1 MTTAELPSG
10 APAVGDELA
19 EGLREREAERGQFGE
34 FRPASLPLATLGLS
48 LATFMQVLDLTIAN
62 VSLPTIAGNLGASQ
76 DQSVWVITS
85 FTVANAIAL
94 PLTGFLAR
102 TFGEVKTFV
111 WATLLFSL
119 FSLLC
124 GLSTSLGMLVLF
136 RAIQGATAGPMYPLT
151 QSLLVSIYPPAKRG
165 MALAILAMVTVV
177 APIAGPVLGGWITG
191 NYSWEWIFFINVPI
205 GIFAALVVAA
215 QLRGRHEDIDKP
227 RIDWVGLITLILG
240 VGSLQILLDKGNQL
254 DWFHSNMIVALAIVS
269 AISIAVFLIW
279 ELTDREPVVNL
290 RLFRHRNFAA
300 GTLAL
305 VLAYAAFFSIGLLV
319 PLWLQNTLDYT
330 PVWAG
335 LATAPIG
342 IIPVSLTFWI
352 GKYGTRFDLRWL
364 ASFAFVVMGVTCFM
378 RGDFFTEI
386 DFYNV
391 ALAQLIQGLGVALFF
406 MPILTI
412 LLSDLSG
419 REVADGSGTATFL
432 RALGGSFAASITTYL
447 WTRGGVVSH
456 ANLVEHINVY
466 SSEVRDAV
474 TAAGG
479 HLQRYAVGINREITR
494 QATQISFNHLFDALG
509 FIFLALVAVVWL
521 AKPPFIARRGGASA
535 GGH

>member
-1 MTTAELPSG
+1 MTSA
-10 APAVGDELA
+10 AVTGPGPLHD
-19 EGLREREAERGQFGE
+19 
-34 FRPASLPLATLGLS
+34 FRPSSLPLATLGLS

-111 WATLLFSL
+111 WATMMFTLC
-119 FSLLC
+119 SLLC
-124 GLSTSLGMLVLF
+124 GLSNSLGMLVMF
-136 RAIQGATAGPMYPLT
+136 RAIQGAMAGPMYPLT
-151 QSLLVSIYPPAKRG
+151 QSLLVSIYPTAKRG

-177 APIAGPVLGGWITG
+177 APIAGPLLGGWITG
-191 NYSWEWIFFINVPI
+191 SYSWQWIFFINIPI
-205 GIFAALVVAA
+205 GIFAASVVGA
-215 QLRGRHEDIDKP
+215 QLHGRPEDIDKP

-240 VGSLQILLDKGNQL
+240 VGALQVLLDKGNQL
-254 DWFHSNMIVALAIVS
+254 DWFESSTIVTLAIVA
-269 AISIAVFLIW
+269 AISLAIFLIW
-279 ELTDREPVVNL
+279 ELTDREPIVNL

-300 GTLAL
+300 GTLVL
-305 VLAYAAFFSIGLLV
+305 VLAYAAFFSIGLLI

-342 IIPVSLTFWI
+342 IIPVLLTFWV
-352 GKYGTRFDLRWL
+352 GKYGTRMDLRWL
-364 ASFAFVVMGVTCFM
+364 ASFAFVVMGLTCFM

-386 DFYNV
+386 DFYHV
-391 ALAQLIQGLGVALFF
+391 AMVQLLQGLGVALFF

-419 REVADGSGTATFL
+419 REVAEGSGTATFL
-432 RALGGSFAASITTYL
+432 RSLGGSFAASITTYL
-447 WTRGGVVSH
+447 WARGGVVSH
-456 ANLVEHINVY
+456 ANLAGHITAY
-466 SSEVRDAV
+466 SGEVRDSV
-474 TAAGG
+474 AASGG
-479 HLQRYAVGINREITR
+479 HLQQYVAAVNHAITQ
-494 QATQISFNHLFDALG
+494 QATQISFNHVFDALG
-509 FIFLALVAVVWL
+509 YIFIGLVAVVWL
-521 AKPPFIARRGGASA
+521 AKPPFVGRSRAPG

>member
-1 MTTAELPSG
+1 MTATATTGGG
-10 APAVGDELA
+10 AA
-19 EGLREREAERGQFGE
+19 RE
-34 FRPASLPLATLGLS
+34 FRPASLPMATLGLS

-102 TFGEVKTFV
+102 TFGEVRTFV
-111 WATLLFSL
+111 WATMLFTL

-136 RAIQGATAGPMYPLT
+136 RAVQGAMAGPMYPLT
-151 QSLLVSIYPPAKRG
+151 QSLLVSIYPPEKRG

-177 APIAGPVLGGWITG
+177 APIAGPMLGGWITG
-191 NYSWEWIFFINVPI
+191 SYSWEWIFFINIPI
-205 GIFAALVVAA
+205 GIFAAAVVAT
-215 QLRGRHEDIDKP
+215 QLRGRPEDIDKP

-254 DWFHSNMIVALAIVS
+254 DWFHSNAIVILAIV
-269 AISIAVFLIW
+269 ATISLAVFLIW
-279 ELTDREPVVNL
+279 ELTDREPIVNL

-300 GTLAL
+300 GTLIL

-342 IIPVSLTFWI
+342 IIPVLLTFWV
-352 GKYGTRFDLRWL
+352 GKYGTRMDLRWL
-364 ASFAFVVMGVTCFM
+364 ASFAFVVMGLTCFM

-386 DFYNV
+386 DFYHV
-391 ALAQLIQGLGVALFF
+391 ASAQLIQGLGVALFF

-419 REVADGSGTATFL
+419 REVAEGSGTATFL
-432 RALGGSFAASITTYL
+432 RSLGGSFAASITTYL
-447 WTRGGVVSH
+447 WARGGVVNH
-456 ANLVEHINVY
+456 ANLAEHITVY
-466 SSEVRDAV
+466 SPDVRSSI
-474 TAAGG
+474 AAGGG
-479 HLQRYAVGINREITR
+479 HLQQYAAEINRIITQ

-509 FIFLALVAVVWL
+509 YIFIALVAVVWL
-521 AKPPFIARRGGASA
+521 AKPPFIGRSRAPGGA
-535 GGH
+535 H